1 LISIESDRAFMKFR
15 DVLITGGAVFVG
27 SNLAI
32 LFREAFPG
40 LRATVLDNLRRR
52 GSELNL
58 PRLAMAGILFRHGDV
73 RIADDFANLSRF
85 LAVEVSRSAIFFS

>member
-1 LISIESDRAFMKFR
+1 LISIQSLRASMEFR
-15 DVLITGGAVFVG
+15 DVLITGGAGFVG

-40 LRATVLDNLRRR
+40 LRVTVPDNLRRR

-58 PRLAMAGILFRHGDV
+58 PRLAKAGILFRHGDV
-73 RIADDFANLSRF
+73 RIADDFADLPRF
-85 LAVEVSRSAIFFS
+85 DLLIDCSSESSV